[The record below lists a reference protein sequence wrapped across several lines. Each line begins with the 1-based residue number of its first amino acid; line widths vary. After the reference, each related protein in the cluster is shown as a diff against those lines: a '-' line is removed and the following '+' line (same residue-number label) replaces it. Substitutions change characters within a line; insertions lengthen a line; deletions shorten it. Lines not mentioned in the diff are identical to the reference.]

1 MKLFELFADLS
12 LNSKGFSDGVKS
24 AAKQGNNL
32 ASTLKDGIGG
42 AATFVSQKVSAT
54 TIALGNLMA
63 DAVKATAG
71 AAKDLVQN
79 VFEEYANTE
88 QLYGGVETI
97 FKNSA
102 DLVKKNADEAFMT
115 AGMSANEYMQTVTSF
130 SSSLLQGLDGDTK
143 KAAEVA
149 DMAIKDMS
157 DNANKFGTDMGLIQ
171 NAYQGF
177 AKDNFTMLDNLKLGY
192 GGTQAEMAR
201 LINDSGV
208 LGGKLVTAAN
218 VAEVPLDK
226 MFEAIH
232 KIQTEMDITGTTAAE
247 AADTISGSFAS
258 FKASWRNLLSGLADE
273 KEVDVL
279 VDNLFETG
287 ENLITNLARLVPRI
301 GKNTLEAFDAFL
313 ENFDVYNT
321 LKNAYKT
328 DGVAGVVEKL
338 KEEIGDQLAKI
349 GPIAIDTGADLI
361 AGIYTGLKGDTTSK
375 EQVKVFFSGLWEDVV
390 ATKDKVVTGAQ
401 GILGDIYVALTGD
414 TTGKANI
421 KGVFDSL
428 WQDMSSAAEPVVSAA
443 SGLLASIYEGL
454 TGQEATKQ
462 NIIDTISGLFSGGL
476 ADMETLK
483 TNAAGLMSGIAS
495 AITGDETSITDI
507 GEALGGMFA
516 AGSEAVESLKST
528 AGGLLG
534 SIYTTFTG
542 QEATADN
549 IGKTIG
555 GVFNAGVT
563 AAESVMTTATTFFSD
578 LANNLGDNKTAAE
591 KVAGVFEAGVTAS
604 KNLLSIAK
612 EFGFDL
618 YAALDESGAA
628 AAEKEFDDNMDR
640 FEAFGQKVKETASKA
655 WEGVKDFADT
665 NLEPM
670 FEDKAEDLMS
680 SPVYDPISDFV
691 TSVAESAKKIWND
704 LAAEGQKIKEATSA
718 QWYMM
723 KYSPEEIEAA
733 VEAIKKSPGNGEEA
747 IITKEAQVED
757 FGAPIDSI
765 IDAWRDAQEEI
776 DRGGGRRFGEP
787 TNDVEESEDSALPEV
802 AAALQTVAE
811 SLSTLKADVTA
822 AAKEGCMAGVGSITV
837 TGSVSTGNVMLN
849 TGALV
854 GSLAP
859 KLNLKL
865 GVLNARG

>member
-1 MKLFELFADLS
+1 MK
-12 LNSKGFSDGVKS
+12 N
-24 AAKQGNNL
+24 AAKQGSNL

-54 TIALGNLMA
+54 TVALGNLMA
-63 DAVKATAG
+63 DAVKATANT
-71 AAKDLVQN
+71 AKDLVQN

-97 FKNSA
+97 FKSSA

-232 KIQTEMDITGTTAAE
+232 KIQQEMNITGTTAAE

-287 ENLITNLARLVPRI
+287 ENLIKNLARLVPRI

-361 AGIYTGLKGDTTSK
+361 AGIYTGLTGDTTSK
-375 EQVKVFFSGLWEDVV
+375 EEVKSYFSGLWADVV
-390 ATKDKVVTGAQ
+390 ATKDTVVAGAQ
-401 GILGDIYVALTGD
+401 SILGDIYAALTGD
-414 TTGKANI
+414 TANNASI
-421 KGVFDSL
+421 KGIFDAL
-428 WQDMSSAAEPVVSAA
+428 WADVSEAGNVVVDTA
-443 SGLLASIYEGL
+443 SGLLGAIYEGF
-454 TGQEATKQ
+454 TGQEATKE
-462 NIIDTISGLFSGGL
+462 NIVNTIKGLFTSGSEE
-476 ADMETLK
+476 METFK
-483 TNAAGLMSGIAS
+483 TNATGLLSGISS
-495 AITGDETSITDI
+495 AITGDETTIDSV
-507 GEALGGMFA
+507 GEALGKMFA
-516 AGSEAVESLKST
+516 AGNEAVESLKST

-534 SIYTTFTG
+534 SIYTTVSG
-542 QEATADN
+542 QEATAEN

-563 AAESVMTTATTFFSD
+563 AADDVLSVATTFFSD
-578 LANNLGDNKTAAE
+578 VSESLGDPDASAGE
-591 KVAGVFEAGVTAS
+591 KIGGIFNAGLTAS
-604 KNLLSIAK
+604 AELLDATGNLL
-612 EFGFDL
+612 GNM
-618 YAALDESGAA
+618 YAALTNDEATAVKIKTFFDELFATPAEWKERYDTITSLPEYAEQRRDEAVTTRTAGDVLKMLSSMQASGFISESQFDEWSPAITSAVMSGTEGEDYAQIAAAIVDAFNQMTSEQERRENEAQKRHETEEDDSDLSGA
-628 AAEKEFDDNMDR
+628 
-640 FEAFGQKVKETASKA
+640 
-655 WEGVKDFADT
+655 
-665 NLEPM
+665 
-670 FEDKAEDLMS
+670 
-680 SPVYDPISDFV
+680 V
-691 TSVAESAKKIWND
+691 TV
-704 LAAEGQKIKEATSA
+704 
-718 QWYMM
+718 
-723 KYSPEEIEAA
+723 
-733 VEAIKKSPGNGEEA
+733 
-747 IITKEAQVED
+747 
-757 FGAPIDSI
+757 
-765 IDAWRDAQEEI
+765 
-776 DRGGGRRFGEP
+776 
-787 TNDVEESEDSALPEV
+787 
-802 AAALQTVAE
+802 LQTVAE

-822 AAKEGCMAGVGSITV
+822 AAKEGCMAGVGSISV
-837 TGSVSTGNVMLN
+837 TGNVSTGNVMLN
-849 TGALV
+849 TGGLV
-854 GSLAP
+854 GLLAP
-859 KLNLKL
+859 KLNLRL
-865 GVLNARG
+865 GVRNEIR